1 MLGRWHWWHK
11 QLNKLVRKAS
21 SVVAI
26 ELDGVEQVTEKMVRV
41 KIKAIMYDLSHPLF
55 RLVLRELRSTFSQVL
70 QSAWGLL

>member
-1 MLGRWHWWHK
+1 M
-11 QLNKLVRKAS
+11 
-21 SVVAI
+21 VAI

-41 KIKAIMYDLSHPLF
+41 KIKAIMDDLSHPLF